1 MNENQFLEDKQLVS
15 PKQKQT
21 LKKYAVFALMF
32 IVFGACM
39 WLIFVPSTGK
49 KSKTEASKGLNVN
62 LPAPKAQTIISDK
75 KAAYEDE
82 QLKEKRTEKMRS
94 LQDFAT
100 ILGKEKGNS
109 ETDLSPSDKRQENR
123 QVTKSSFSP
132 QNPSPQSR
140 SSIQNS
146 VSTYRDINRTLG
158 SFYESPKEDPEKER
172 LAKELEELK
181 TKLAEKEDRESSV
194 DKQMAVMEKS
204 YQMAAKY
211 IPQMQGQ
218 TSLQSTAEQPSKGT
232 NKPRII
238 PVSQVNEA
246 IVSSLQQDV
255 GINQALG
262 GSKVL
267 ILGTNNG
274 FYTVSGEKL
283 KSDLKNTIAACIH
296 NDQTIIDGQSVRL
309 RLTEQLQAGNSL
321 IPVNAIISG
330 IARTQG
336 ERLNIT
342 VNSLENDGL
351 ILPVNLTVYDT
362 DGQRGI
368 CIPNTGTVNAA
379 KEIVA
384 NMGTSA
390 GTSISLTSNA
400 SQQLVADLGRSAIQ
414 GTSQYMAKKLREVK
428 VNLKAGYQ
436 VLLLPGNN

>member
-1 MNENQFLEDKQLVS
+1 MNENQITEDKQALS
-15 PKQKQT
+15 SKQKQT
-21 LKKYAVFALMF
+21 VKKYAAFALMF
-32 IVFGACM
+32 VVFGACM
-39 WLIFVPSTGK
+39 WLIFAPSADK
-49 KSKTEASKGLNVN
+49 NEKTEVSKGLNVN

-100 ILGKEKGNS
+100 ILGKEKGNT
-109 ETDLSPSDKRQENR
+109 EADLSLSDKRQKNL
-123 QVTKSSFSP
+123 QSTKSSFSP
-132 QNPSPQSR
+132 PKSSAQAR
-140 SSIQNS
+140 SSIQTS
-146 VSTYRDINRTLG
+146 VSAYRDINRTLG
-158 SFYESPKEDPEKER
+158 SFYESPKEDSEKER

-181 TKLAEKEDRESSV
+181 TKLAEKENRKSSV
-194 DKQMAVMEKS
+194 DDQMAVMEKS

-218 TSLQSTAEQPSKGT
+218 TSLQPTAELPIKPT
-232 NKPRII
+232 NKPNIV
-238 PVSQVNEA
+238 PVSQVSER

-255 GINQALG
+255 GISQALV
-262 GSKVL
+262 GSNVP
-267 ILGTNNG
+267 IQETNR
-274 FYTVSGEKL
+274 FYTVSDKEL

-296 NDQTIIDGQSVRL
+296 NDQNIVDGQSVRL
-309 RLTEQLQAGNSL
+309 RLTEQLQAGTIL
-321 IPVNAIISG
+321 VPTNAIISG
-330 IARTQG
+330 TARIQG
-336 ERLNIT
+336 ERMGIT
-342 VNSLENDGL
+342 VNSLEYEGL
-351 ILPVNLTVYDT
+351 ILPVDLTIYDT

-368 CIPNTGTVNAA
+368 YIPNAGTVNAA

-428 VNLKAGYQ
+428 VNLKAGYK
-436 VLLLPGNN
+436 VLLLPNNK

>member
-1 MNENQFLEDKQLVS
+1 MNENQITEEKQALS
-15 PKQKQT
+15 SAQKQT
-21 LKKYAVFALMF
+21 IRKYAAFALMF
-32 IVFGACM
+32 VFFGACM
-39 WLIFVPSTGK
+39 WLIFAPSSDK
-49 KSKTEASKGLNVN
+49 KAKIEVSKGLNVN

-82 QLKEKRTEKMRS
+82 QLKEKRSEKMRS

-100 ILGKEKGNS
+100 ILGKEKSNK
-109 ETDLSPSDKRQENR
+109 ETDLSFSDKRQKNL
-123 QVTKSSFSP
+123 QGTKSSFSP
-132 QNPSPQSR
+132 SKSSAQSR
-140 SSIQNS
+140 SSIQTS

-181 TKLAEKEDRESSV
+181 TKLAEKENRKSSV
-194 DKQMAVMEKS
+194 DEQMAVMEKS

-218 TSLQSTAEQPSKGT
+218 TSLQPTIEQPSKGT
-232 NKPRII
+232 NKPNIM
-238 PVSQVNEA
+238 PVSQISER

-255 GINQALG
+255 GISQVLTR
-262 GSKVL
+262 SKVP
-267 ILGTNNG
+267 IQETNNG
-274 FYTVSGEKL
+274 FYTVSDEKL
-283 KSDLKNTIAACIH
+283 KQGTKNTISACIH
-296 NDQTIIDGQSVRL
+296 NDQTIVDGQSVRL
-309 RLTEQLQAGNSL
+309 RLTEQLQAGTIL
-321 IPVNAIISG
+321 VPTNAIISG
-330 IARTQG
+330 TARIQG
-336 ERLNIT
+336 ERMGIT
-342 VNSLENDGL
+342 VNSLEYDGV
-351 ILPVNLTVYDT
+351 ILPVELTVYDT

-368 CIPNTGTVNAA
+368 CIPNMGTVNAA

-428 VNLKAGYQ
+428 INLKAGYK
-436 VLLLPGNN
+436 VLLLSGNK